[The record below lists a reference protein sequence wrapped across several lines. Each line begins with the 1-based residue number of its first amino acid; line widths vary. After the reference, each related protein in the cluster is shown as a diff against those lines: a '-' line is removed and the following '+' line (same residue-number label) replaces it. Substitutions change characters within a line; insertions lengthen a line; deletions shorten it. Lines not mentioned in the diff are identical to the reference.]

1 MDILAIRGPLQK
13 NGYGI
18 MGNFAIPGQLVKPLQ
33 RPVQSYANIWIY
45 WL

>member
-1 MDILAIRGPLQK
+1 MDILAIRGLLQK

-18 MGNFAIPGQLVKPLQ
+18 MGNFAIPGQLVKPLP
-33 RPVQSYANIWIY
+33 RPVQMYADIWTY